1 MRLACCAYSYR
12 DCLQGGKMTLE
23 EFIATCAEMGLDGV
37 ELTSYYFPATDRAYL
52 NEIKKCCFAQGLH
65 ISGTAVGNNFCQPDP
80 AKRRE
85 QVDLAK
91 TWMDHA
97 VVLGAPCIRVFAG
110 PVPQGHTEPEAFDWT
125 VACLKE
131 CAAYGEKLGVVVALE
146 NHGGITATAEQ
157 ALKLVKAVSS
167 PWLGVNLDFGNY
179 SKDPYHE
186 FVMTAPYTVTTH
198 AKTHYQGPTG
208 MVEVD
213 YHKAADI
220 MRQVSY
226 KGYISIEYESEAP
239 AAEAVPRFVEY
250 LKKAV
255 R

>member
-1 MRLACCAYSYR
+1 
-12 DCLQGGKMTLE
+12 MTLE

-146 NHGGITATAEQ
+146 NHGGITERCLQ
-157 ALKLVKAVSS
+157 LCGGDDRV
-167 PWLGVNLDFGNY
+167 GVDDDDRL
-179 SKDPYHE
+179 
-186 FVMTAPYTVTTH
+186 
-198 AKTHYQGPTG
+198 
-208 MVEVD
+208 
-213 YHKAADI
+213 
-220 MRQVSY
+220 R
-226 KGYISIEYESEAP
+226 
-239 AAEAVPRFVEY
+239 
-250 LKKAV
+250 AV
-255 R
+255 RAELARDPLPHGRTRTSNLRIKPGGAPDSVTCSGRIAYPWPKSPSWPQAASSSQASCGS